1 MTFWIFGILLILAGI
16 ATAFFVIARKGRRL
30 RTAHRLPG
38 EASSAVLEDSKGKQY
53 PVSRVSQFYLGN
65 HPQSDVVL
73 ANDTREYAVCIFYH
87 RKRFAFQ
94 TLSSSRGIL
103 VNQDEMMAG
112 YLSNGDVLVI
122 AGESFVFR
130 CD

>member
-1 MTFWIFGILLILAGI
+1 MYWIVATVLLLL
-16 ATAFFVIARKGRRL
+16 TAFVVIAREGRKL

-38 EASSAVLEDSKGKQY
+38 EATSAVLENSQGKQY
-53 PVSRVSQFYLGN
+53 PVNRNAQFYIGN
-65 HPQSDVVL
+65 HPENDIVL
-73 ANDTREYAVCIFYH
+73 ANSAREYAVCIFYH

-94 TLSSSRGIL
+94 TLSNSRGIL